1 MEQVIILAISCLG
14 FFGYCV
20 ACLEGTTCFIQGESN
35 LHERFVMGAGLALIA
50 EYCFL

>member
-20 ACLEGTTCFIQGESN
+20 ACLEGTECFIQGERN
-35 LHERFVMGAGLALIA
+35 LEEKFVMCTSLTLIA
-50 EYCFL
+50 RYCFL